1 MSIGGLV
8 VGVVVAVLGVSLI
21 ADIPRRVFPDPTSQQ
36 KLAEASLGGRIALG
50 SRRVRVAYGTVC
62 LVLALLIIVAS
73 S

>member
-1 MSIGGLV
+1 MSIGGLI
-8 VGVVVAVLGVSLI
+8 VGLVVALLGVALI
-21 ADIPRRVFPDPTSQQ
+21 ADVPRRIFPDPTAQQ

-50 SRRVRVAYGTVC
+50 SRRTRVAYGTVC